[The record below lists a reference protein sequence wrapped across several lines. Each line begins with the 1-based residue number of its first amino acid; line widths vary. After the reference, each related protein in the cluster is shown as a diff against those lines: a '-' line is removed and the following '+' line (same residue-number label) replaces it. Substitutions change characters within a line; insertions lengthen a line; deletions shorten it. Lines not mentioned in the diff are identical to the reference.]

1 MKKFK
6 SFKKLLVFGLAV
18 ATIFSMAGITSF
30 AADGNIVKLGNIEL
44 DLTKDKF
51 DEILAAD
58 GEGANND
65 YLVDLTNK
73 ELNFTTSN
81 AITLGLVDGTGKVYG
96 YTENKDGSIKKE
108 PIKKSYDSNIKLL
121 NGTILNV
128 LWNIQKPIPL
138 NEYTFINS
146 IPENINLPV
155 PIYIEDAE
163 ANPSGWNFRGTAP
176 DGYTNTVVTISE
188 LRKKFENKK
197 NWDFISNQLSYRP
210 TIDFTDK
217 YGNKGGEDASSAN
230 PITWIF
236 NAPMSVK
243 YTVDIAP
250 VTAGGTPKLTGLSK
264 VEYDNIHETNKVHF
278 RNGDINKNIE
288 NGYAEPAGVTGSG
301 MAAYGSGFG
310 TKDNAK
316 TEDGYKVAY
325 VRATVH
331 DPLTGET
338 QSTETYYADDSG
350 NVPNIPSVVNG
361 QTEIRVAYGKKV
373 EFTKVDEKGDPIT
386 GVDKDG
392 NGIDAKA
399 AEFTV
404 YTDKDKKETVGSVK
418 SDPKTGKVVTP
429 MLTLPEF
436 GEPAKTYYVE
446 ETKAPEGYEKSNDLC
461 EITINSNGVVTYG
474 NGFENGS
481 IKNPEIKEPV
491 IIKSSN
497 PVSGE
502 YVKKGQDIKYTLTI
516 KNDSNND
523 RNIIVEDEL
532 PDGIEYDSRQPYLIL
547 NEEDEVINSG
557 RYWSGQWSGQIKA
570 KSELKIVIPTRVMRN
585 FDANDTNK
593 NIFVNQASLQTESL
607 TTPNEYGEKQFT
619 DKVVHYLTPKVSYT
633 MEKARVTQPKEGLKG
648 FIAGAGEVIDYKVTL
663 KNTGDLKLDI
673 DLKDVFKNN
682 DYFTFVSDSENKVT
696 LEVGETKAVTFKAT
710 VNPNTPEEIKTGY
723 LNTVTSEGKAEYVDP
738 KTYHESMDPEKPEI
752 KIITINKDT
761 QKDLEKTSP
770 AYTPVIVVGD
780 PTITKTSD
788 IESQS
793 FIDKDKKITYT
804 LTVTNPYSTAR
815 DILVTDI
822 LPKQV
827 EAGDDYLING
837 QSQGKA
843 WDGSYEGKIEANGK
857 LVFEIPVTVIDSFN
871 NKDHESNTISNTA
884 NLKVKDLLTEK
895 YGNEI
900 PTKEIIHYLEPAI
913 GYTMTKERITDPDK
927 GLDGFYAGTGQV
939 IDYKV
944 TLVNTGDITLDIDL
958 EDVFVNAEYFEFVDT
973 NKASVTIEPGE
984 TREVIFKATIKAGTP
999 ANASYENIVTSIAQG
1014 WYLNARTGE
1023 RVIVNQDN
1031 WPDAVTTARVE
1042 DDAIT
1047 PVIVPEVKPAKPGV
1061 ATGDNSSIALFGSL
1075 AVISGL
1081 ALVLKR
1087 KKED

>member
-6 SFKKLLVFGLAV
+6 SLKKLLVFGLAV
-18 ATIFSMAGITSF
+18 ATIFSMTGITSS
-30 AADGNIVKLGNIEL
+30 AANMVTLGNVKIDL
-44 DLTKDKF
+44 DKGWDQ
-51 DEILAAD
+51 DVS
-58 GEGANND
+58 GANND
-65 YLVDLTNK
+65 YLVDLTTK
-73 ELNFTTSN
+73 DLLFTADEDIN
-81 AITLGLVDGTGKVYG
+81 LQIGQNTGKVYG
-96 YTENKDGSIKKE
+96 FTEENNGKISIN
-108 PIKKSYDSNIKLL
+108 PIRENYDSKIVVQKGCNFNAYWNTQK
-121 NGTILNV
+121 TISLD
-128 LWNIQKPIPL
+128 
-138 NEYTFINS
+138 EYVFINS
-146 IPENINLPV
+146 IPKSLNIPV
-155 PIYIEDAE
+155 PLYLEKGE
-163 ANPSGWNFRGTAP
+163 ANPDGWNYAVSQP
-176 DGYTNTVVTISE
+176 SGYTNTIITINNLDKNFDLKEASNNTFE
-188 LRKKFENKK
+188 SKALRYQMNINSKDTEGESLV
-197 NWDFISNQLSYRP
+197 SN
-210 TIDFTDK
+210 
-217 YGNKGGEDASSAN
+217 N
-230 PITWIF
+230 PITWKF
-236 NAPMSVK
+236 SAPMSVK

-250 VTAGGTPKLTGLSK
+250 ITAGGTPKLSDNNLTS
-264 VEYDNIHETNKVHF
+264 VEYNDIHKTNEIHF
-278 RNGDINKNIE
+278 RDGDINKDIK
-288 NGYAEPAGVTGSG
+288 NGYAKPAGVTGSG
-301 MAAYGSGFG
+301 MATYGSTFG

-316 TEDGYKVAY
+316 TEDGYGVAY
-325 VRATVH
+325 YKVTVH
-331 DPLTGET
+331 DPLTGIAGEEQIT
-338 QSTETYYADDSG
+338 K
-350 NVPNIPSVVNG
+350 NVPTTLNG

-373 EFTKVDEKGDPIT
+373 EFTKVDDNGNPII
-386 GVDKDG
+386 GVDENGD
-392 NGIDAKA
+392 GIDAKA

-404 YTDKDKKETVGSVK
+404 YADKDKNEIVGSV
-418 SDPKTGKVVTP
+418 SSNPKTGKVVTP
-429 MLTLPEF
+429 MLALPEF

-446 ETKAPEGYEKSNDLC
+446 ETKAPEGYEKSKDLC

-474 NGFENGS
+474 NGFENGG

-491 IIKSSN
+491 ITKSSN

-502 YVKKGQDIKYTLTI
+502 YVKNGQTINYTLTV
-516 KNDSNND
+516 KNDSNKD
-523 RNIIVEDEL
+523 RNVIVEDKL
-532 PDGIEYDSRQPYLIL
+532 PDGIKYDSNKPYVIL
-547 NEEDEVINSG
+547 DEKNDVIYSG
-557 RYWSGQWSGQIKA
+557 KNWSGEWKGQIEA
-570 KSELKIVIPTRVMRN
+570 NSELRIVIPTIVMRN

-633 MEKARVTQPKEGLKG
+633 MEKARVTEPKEGLKG
-648 FIAGAGEVIDYKVTL
+648 FIAGAGEVIDYKVSL

-673 DLKDVFKNN
+673 DLNDVFTDS
-682 DYFTFVSDSENKVT
+682 DYFTFVGDSEKKVT
-696 LEVGETKAVTFKAT
+696 LEVGETKEAIFKAT

-723 LNTVTSEGKAEYVDP
+723 LNTVTSKGKAEYVDP
-738 KTYHESMDPEKPEI
+738 KTYYESLDSENPEI
-752 KIITINKDT
+752 KIITINKET
-761 QKDLEKTSP
+761 QKDLKKTSP

-780 PTITKTSD
+780 PTFVKTSD

-793 FIDKDKKITYT
+793 FISKDDKITYT
-804 LTVTNPYSTAR
+804 LTVTNPYNISR
-815 DILVTDI
+815 DILVTDF

-827 EAGDDYLING
+827 EAGNDYLING
-837 QSQGKA
+837 KSQGKA
-843 WDGSYEGKIEANGK
+843 WNGSYEGKIEANGE

-871 NKDHESNTISNTA
+871 NKDHESNTILNKA

-900 PTKEIIHYLEPAI
+900 PTEEIIHYLEPAI

-1031 WPDAVTTARVE
+1031 WPDAVTTAKVE

-1047 PVIVPEVKPAKPGV
+1047 PVIVPEVKPVKPGV
-1061 ATGDNSSIALFGSL
+1061 ETGDNSSIALFGSL